1 VLLVLGIP
9 KRTLTVVF
17 VNPRR
22 MRALNRKYLGRDYAT
37 DVLSFSYHGE
47 VVEGFRMLGEVV
59 IAPEIAWS
67 HARRWQ
73 VSPEREMRKLL
84 VHGLLHLLGYDHE
97 TDAGTMLQ
105 LQRRLLRRRAFQQ
118 GSRLSEMKYPA

>member
-1 VLLVLGIP
+1 MLLALGVP
-9 KRTLTVVF
+9 KRMLTVVL

-37 DVLSFSYHGE
+37 DVLSFSYQGE
-47 VVEGFRMLGEVV
+47 MVEGLLMLGEIV
-59 IAPEIAWS
+59 IAPEVAWS
-67 HARRWQ
+67 QARRWR

-97 TDAGTMLQ
+97 TDAGAMLQ
-105 LQRRLLRRRAFQQ
+105 LQRRLVRRRAFLQ
-118 GSRLSEMKYPA
+118 GSPVAEMKDPA

>member
-1 VLLVLGIP
+1 LGVP

-37 DVLSFSYHGE
+37 DVLSFRYQGE
-47 VVEGFRMLGEVV
+47 VVEGLPMLGEMV
-59 IAPEIAWS
+59 IAPEVAWS
-67 HARRWQ
+67 QARRWR

-97 TDAGTMLQ
+97 TDAGAMFRLQ
-105 LQRRLLRRRAFQQ
+105 KRLLRRRAFLQ
-118 GSRLSEMKYPA
+118 GRPLAELKDPA

>member
-1 VLLVLGIP
+1 VLLALGVP
-9 KRTLTVVF
+9 KGTLTVVF

-22 MRALNRKYLGRDYAT
+22 MWILNRKFLGRDYAT
-37 DVLSFSYHGE
+37 DVLSFSYQGE
-47 VVEGFRMLGEVV
+47 VAEGLLMLGEIV

-67 HARRWQ
+67 QARRWR

-97 TDAGTMLQ
+97 TDAGAMRHLQ
-105 LQRRLLRRRAFQQ
+105 SRLLRRRACQQ
-118 GSRLSEMKYPA
+118 GRPLTEMKNSA

>member
-1 VLLVLGIP
+1 MLGIP

-37 DVLSFSYHGE
+37 DVLSFNYHGE
-47 VVEGFRMLGEVV
+47 VVEGFPVLGEVV

-67 HARRWQ
+67 QARRWQ
-73 VSPEREMRKLL
+73 VSPEREMRRLL

-118 GSRLSEMKYPA
+118 GSPLSEMKYPA